1 MSKTLPFTGS
11 GVAIITPF
19 DGLKTNYDELGK
31 LIEYHIE
38 NNTDAIIICGT
49 TGEASTMPD
58 EEHLAAIK
66 YTVEKAAGRITVIA
80 GTGSNDTAHA
90 IELSKKAEEYGV
102 DGILSVTPYYN
113 KTTQKGLIAHFTAI
127 ANAIKIPV
135 ILYNVPSRTGMS
147 FAIDTL
153 KELAKVENIVAI
165 KEASGNISYM
175 AKVAAEVPD
184 LYIYSGNDDMIVPTL
199 SLGGK
204 GVISVVANILPK
216 ETHNICEYYFNGEVD
231 KSRDLQLKML
241 DLINNLFIEVNPVP
255 IKTAMNLLGFNAG
268 NLRMPLVDMDSANL
282 EKLKKSMTDFG
293 MKLAERSNGLMT
305 KIIMNGCNGKMGQVI
320 TRLVSEDNECEIVAG
335 FDVNDSIENTYPV
348 FTNPDEFTGDA
359 DVIIDFSHPSALT
372 TVLNYCKKRKL
383 PVILATTGY
392 TDEQKKEF
400 TEASKEIPVFFSAN
414 MSLGINLI
422 IALAK
427 KATKLLEGNF
437 DIEIVERHHNQKIDA
452 PSGTALAIADAIDET
467 LSYPAEYVYDRHAVR
482 RKRKPTEIGI
492 HAVRGGTIVG
502 DHEVIF
508 AGTDEV
514 IELKHSAHSKEVFA
528 VGAIKAAKFMSDKPA
543 GMYNM
548 NDLISTL

>member
-184 LYIYSGNDDMIVPTL
+184 LYIYSGNDDQIVPIM

-204 GVISVVANILPK
+204 GVISVLANCLPA
-216 ETHNICEYYFNGEVD
+216 ETHEIASYCLEGDYKKAAE
-231 KSRDLQLKML
+231 LQLRL
-241 DLINNLFIEVNPVP
+241 LEFTNDLFIDVNPIPVKEALNIMGKNGGECRLP
-255 IKTAMNLLGFNAG
+255 LI
-268 NLRMPLVDMDSANL
+268 RMEDAKIAKLFSSM
-282 EKLKKSMTDFG
+282 EKL
-293 MKLAERSNGLMT
+293 GLT
-305 KIIMNGCNGKMGQVI
+305 K
-320 TRLVSEDNECEIVAG
+320 
-335 FDVNDSIENTYPV
+335 
-348 FTNPDEFTGDA
+348 
-359 DVIIDFSHPSALT
+359 
-372 TVLNYCKKRKL
+372 
-383 PVILATTGY
+383 
-392 TDEQKKEF
+392 
-400 TEASKEIPVFFSAN
+400 
-414 MSLGINLI
+414 
-422 IALAK
+422 
-427 KATKLLEGNF
+427 
-437 DIEIVERHHNQKIDA
+437 
-452 PSGTALAIADAIDET
+452 
-467 LSYPAEYVYDRHAVR
+467 
-482 RKRKPTEIGI
+482 
-492 HAVRGGTIVG
+492 
-502 DHEVIF
+502 
-508 AGTDEV
+508 
-514 IELKHSAHSKEVFA
+514 
-528 VGAIKAAKFMSDKPA
+528 
-543 GMYNM
+543 
-548 NDLISTL
+548 